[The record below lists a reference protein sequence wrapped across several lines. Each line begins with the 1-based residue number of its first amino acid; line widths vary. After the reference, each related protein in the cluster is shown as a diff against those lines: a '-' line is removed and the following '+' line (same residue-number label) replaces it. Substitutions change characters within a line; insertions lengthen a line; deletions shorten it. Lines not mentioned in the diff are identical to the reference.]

1 MTRADLIKALNR
13 LKIET
18 GSIVCLGCGHEH
30 NCSTQGCAII
40 RAAVEELEKMRW
52 IPVTERMPELDPD
65 DPESFRKCLIMVP
78 LTMERTGKSHW
89 EVHTAYAKWHKNKR
103 RKKPFVWFDALPA
116 PAIRTHW
123 MPLPEPPEEV
133 QP

>member
-1 MTRADLIKALNR
+1 MSKLIDRLIELAEWADANEWEVPIDLGDTIMEAVER
-13 LKIET
+13 LK
-18 GSIVCLGCGHEH
+18 
-30 NCSTQGCAII
+30 
-40 RAAVEELEKMRW
+40 RMRW

-65 DPESFRKCLIMVP
+65 DPESFRKCLITVP

-103 RKKPFVWFDALPA
+103 RKKPFIWFDALPA

-123 MPLPEPPEEV
+123 MPLPVPPEEV
-133 QP
+133 EG

>member
-1 MTRADLIKALNR
+1 MSELIDRLIELAEWADANEWEVPIDLGDTIMEAVER
-13 LKIET
+13 LKRMQW
-18 GSIVCLGCGHEH
+18 V
-30 NCSTQGCAII
+30 
-40 RAAVEELEKMRW
+40 
-52 IPVTERMPELDPD
+52 PVVERMPELDPD
-65 DPESFRKCLIMVP
+65 DPESFRKCLITVP

-133 QP
+133 GDGE